1 MKSHTSEFKEEIKT
15 LGKQQSVRI
24 TYTLNNEQIIL
35 TDEDINSA
43 TPNYEAS
50 LLKSV
55 MKGLDLDSNT
65 DIPLGTEIKFEY
77 GLLVN
82 GAYEYLNYGNYIVY
96 SSEKQED
103 TLSYKI
109 KCYDK
114 MLYSMKDYEHIE
126 ITYPCTIKEYL
137 IALCNKIG
145 LEFKDSTFA
154 NQDREIQ
161 NELFMTTNEDGTY
174 SSMGYT
180 YRDVLDQIA
189 ETTGGCICLTLDD
202 KVEVRYVNKTINY
215 EQSEKSNIIQFKTEV
230 EEPII
235 LERLEGKSIQAT
247 RSGKNKLP
255 YNYYDGN
262 SKTVNGITFTVN
274 KDRSITA
281 NGTATANASFS
292 IKNLNSYAIVAGSY
306 KLVGENNAY
315 TKTAIKGSYKKTDGT
330 ITYISSVSSFTI
342 PEGATNINIYV
353 VILQG
358 ETVNNVTFYPMLLKS
373 TETDLTFEAGGA
385 SPSPD
390 YPSPIENVEGKNKFN
405 INQEKEI
412 FGTMVYKYSYYLKPN
427 TKYTISSNCP
437 ASTTANIYANS
448 NSSNSAVYI
457 NKNQTIQSDENGYF
471 YILVRFKAVASDNST
486 FNLYEK
492 ILNGTY
498 YIQLE
503 EGTVATSYVPYN
515 SLEVKVGNKNLWDN
529 TNVAQLNKVSYQ
541 NGIYTAS
548 DNDNK
553 SVLQYKVQQFTDTSF
568 IHGTQIEKTISG
580 TGIYYFTGTK
590 VANANF
596 VRIGNN
602 GASFE
607 FIVKYSLD
615 DIQVGEQF
623 TIALEVTDT
632 TIGASKFKNVM
643 LLKGAVQNETYAEH
657 QEQTVYFPLSEGQK
671 LMEGSYLADDGIHH
685 KRKQYTFTG
694 NETFVKSQEN
704 DNYIRFYS
712 PIFADALNSGGYV
725 TIDKFIC
732 THFEQVSDYNSS
744 KNCIALNHKRFYI
757 TISKAIVTDV
767 TTFKTLLSEQYAN
780 GTPVII
786 EYELATEEIVPY
798 TEAQKTILTSIK
810 TMKGTNIFEFPSD
823 TIISYPINYDTID
836 EEYINNTNVSFG
848 EKYGAINS
856 IVLARAGES
865 DKIYK
870 KDQASIDE
878 NGLCELMISENQ
890 FMNFN
895 DRSDY
900 LQELSDKLFG
910 VEYYLNDFTSTGIMY
925 YDLLDVYN
933 VKIGDKTYNCLMLN
947 DEQDITQGLE
957 ENIYTERPEKSETD
971 YTKADKTDQKI
982 NQTNLIVDKQ
992 NQKIEGVISQIG
1004 DRSEKTTTITADID
1018 GLNSKVSQIEDVT
1031 NETTS
1036 TTGILILENC
1046 QKGPLLNLKIFGN
1059 NTVFK
1064 YLYPSDTLYPSNTLY
1079 PYGDSRIV
1087 VTSFPNG
1094 SETGISKI
1102 YELGVMDVLRQ
1113 SGNIRDEFILDQSQ
1127 AKVIRRINK
1136 DGSIKDNEEIEEL
1149 GKISIDLKQGK
1160 NTIQIQ
1166 NYTAE
1171 MYCKYAIQS
1180 EYTDIFATKVEMNSS
1195 ITQASDEINLEVR
1208 KKVDENEVISKIN
1221 QSAEQI
1227 QIEAD
1232 KISLKRKNIKFSR

>member
-24 TYTLNNEQIIL
+24 TYKENNVTKTL

-55 MKGLDLDSNT
+55 MKVLELDSNVS
-65 DIPLGTEIKFEY
+65 IPKGTEIKFEY

-82 GAYEYLNYGNYIVY
+82 GAYEYLNYGNYIVAKEP
-96 SSEKQED
+96 EKQED

-109 KCYDK
+109 TCYDK

-235 LERLEGKSIQAT
+235 LERLEGKSIQ
-247 RSGKNKLP
+247 
-255 YNYYDGN
+255 D
-262 SKTVNGITFTVN
+262 
-274 KDRSITA
+274 
-281 NGTATANASFS
+281 
-292 IKNLNSYAIVAGSY
+292 
-306 KLVGENNAY
+306 
-315 TKTAIKGSYKKTDGT
+315 
-330 ITYISSVSSFTI
+330 
-342 PEGATNINIYV
+342 
-353 VILQG
+353 
-358 ETVNNVTFYPMLLKS
+358 
-373 TETDLTFEAGGA
+373 GA

-390 YPSPIENVEGKNKFN
+390 YPSPIENVEGKNIWNKSE
-405 INQEKEI
+405 ISEKTQTVNMNVGELNVKDVPI
-412 FGTMVYKYSYYLKPN
+412 PFTFSSYLISNALTN
-427 TKYTISSNCP
+427 TNVRVSFTDSN
-437 ASTTANIYANS
+437 NS
-448 NSSNSAVYI
+448 NIGAVKYGNTVTSTNKRSSITI
-457 NKNQTIQSDENGYF
+457 NEIP
-471 YILVRFKAVASDNST
+471 
-486 FNLYEK
+486 
-492 ILNGTY
+492 
-498 YIQLE
+498 
-503 EGTVATSYVPYN
+503 EGTVKIKFGIRLQDGGHTEKTQLEAGTVASPYVPYN
-515 SLEVKVGNKNLWDN
+515 SLEFKV
-529 TNVAQLNKVSYQ
+529 TNGLEE
-541 NGIYTAS
+541 
-548 DNDNK
+548 
-553 SVLQYKVQQFTDTSF
+553 TD
-568 IHGTQIEKTISG
+568 EN
-580 TGIYYFTGTK
+580 Y
-590 VANANF
+590 
-596 VRIGNN
+596 
-602 GASFE
+602 
-607 FIVKYSLD
+607 
-615 DIQVGEQF
+615 
-623 TIALEVTDT
+623 
-632 TIGASKFKNVM
+632 
-643 LLKGAVQNETYAEH
+643 
-657 QEQTVYFPLSEGQK
+657 QEQKVTFPLGEEK

-685 KRKQYTFTG
+685 KRKQVVLDG
-694 NETFVKSQEN
+694 SDDENWHKSQSYNGSYYASQVLLKCVAFGECKCDFFKKADISNPSQIKTNYQLGTCFIEN
-704 DNYIRFYS
+704 YS
-712 PIFADALNSGGYV
+712 GTF
-725 TIDKFIC
+725 
-732 THFEQVSDYNSS
+732 
-744 KNCIALNHKRFYI
+744 NCWYDDGTASLENW
-757 TISKAIVTDV
+757 
-767 TTFKTLLSEQYAN
+767 KTWLSEHPI
-780 GTPVII
+780 TV
-786 EYELATEEIVPY
+786 EYELAEPETVLY
-798 TEAQKTILTSIK
+798 TAEQKTILTSIK

-836 EEYINNTNVSFG
+836 EEYINDTNVNFG
-848 EKYGAINS
+848 EKYGPINS

-870 KDQASIDE
+870 KDQNSIDK
-878 NGLCELMISENQ
+878 NGLCELMIKENQ
-890 FMNFN
+890 FINFN
-895 DRSDY
+895 DRVDY
-900 LQELSDKLFG
+900 LQELSEKLFG
-910 VEYYLNDFTSTGIMY
+910 VEYYLNDFVSTGIMY

-982 NQTNLIVDKQ
+982 NQTNLVVDKQ

-1018 GLNSKVSQIEDVT
+1018 GLNSKVSQLEDVT

-1046 QKGPLLNLKIFGN
+1046 QQGPLLNLKIFGN

-1113 SGNIRDEFILDQSQ
+1113 KGNIRDEFIIEQSQ

-1149 GKISIDLKQGK
+1149 GEIHIDLEKGK
-1160 NTIQIQ
+1160 NVIQIQ

-1180 EYTDIFATKVEMNSS
+1180 EYTDVFATKVEMNSE
-1195 ITQASDEINLEVR
+1195 IKQTASEINLEVSKKVNETELGTKIVQNFENVKIAWNKITEFIQMMILNGNASLAILDNSKKILMSLDKTGQHFYDSSENKIGDVGVINYKNTPMIAFNLNVSQNNNKRNGLGNR
-1208 KKVDENEVISKIN
+1208 KKW
-1221 QSAEQI
+1221 
-1227 QIEAD
+1227 
-1232 KISLKRKNIKFSR
+1232 NILSDFLYCRNIL

>member
-55 MKGLDLDSNT
+55 MKVLELDSNAS
-65 DIPLGTEIKFEY
+65 IPKGTEIKFEY

-82 GAYEYLNYGNYIVY
+82 GTYEYLDYGNYIVAKEP
-96 SSEKQED
+96 EKQED

-109 KCYDK
+109 TCYDK

-247 RSGKNKLP
+247 RSGKNFFDASKISNRNIIVSDNGKTIKMPIVTSGNGYTQVGTNLKGVCPKLEVGDTV
-255 YNYYDGN
+255 YLLGDTTSQKNKIIYLGGN
-262 SKTVNGITFTVN
+262 SKFPWEFGKSRTITEN
-274 KDRSITA
+274 DL
-281 NGTATANASFS
+281 NASFV
-292 IKNLNSYAIVAGSY
+292 LYG
-306 KLVGENNAY
+306 NNFE
-315 TKTAIKGSYKKTDGT
+315 K
-330 ITYISSVSSFTI
+330 
-342 PEGATNINIYV
+342 
-353 VILQG
+353 G
-358 ETVNNVTFYPMLLKS
+358 ETEQVTISNLRIVKNASDEWEEY
-373 TETDLTFEAGGA
+373 GA

-503 EGTVATSYVPYN
+503 EGTVATTYVPYN
-515 SLEVKVGNKNLWDN
+515 SLEIKV
-529 TNVAQLNKVSYQ
+529 TNGLEE
-541 NGIYTAS
+541 
-548 DNDNK
+548 
-553 SVLQYKVQQFTDTSF
+553 TD
-568 IHGTQIEKTISG
+568 EN
-580 TGIYYFTGTK
+580 Y
-590 VANANF
+590 
-596 VRIGNN
+596 
-602 GASFE
+602 
-607 FIVKYSLD
+607 
-615 DIQVGEQF
+615 
-623 TIALEVTDT
+623 
-632 TIGASKFKNVM
+632 
-643 LLKGAVQNETYAEH
+643 
-657 QEQTVYFPLSEGQK
+657 QEQVATFPLEEGEK
-671 LMEGSYLADDGIHH
+671 LYQGSYLADDGIHH
-685 KRKQYTFTG
+685 KRKQIVLDG
-694 NETFVKSQEN
+694 SDDENWHKSQSYNGSYYASQVLLKCVAFGECKCDFFKKADISNPSQIKTNYQLGTCFIEN
-704 DNYIRFYS
+704 YS
-712 PIFADALNSGGYV
+712 GTF
-725 TIDKFIC
+725 
-732 THFEQVSDYNSS
+732 
-744 KNCIALNHKRFYI
+744 NCWYDDGTANLANW
-757 TISKAIVTDV
+757 
-767 TTFKTLLSEQYAN
+767 KTWLSEHPI
-780 GTPVII
+780 TV
-786 EYELATEEIVPY
+786 EYELAEEEIVPY

-957 ENIYTERPEKSETD
+957 ENIHTERPEKSETD

-982 NQTNLIVDKQ
+982 NQTNLVVDKQ

-1018 GLNSKVSQIEDVT
+1018 GLNSKVSQIEDIT
-1031 NETTS
+1031 DETSS

-1046 QKGPLLNLKIFGN
+1046 QQGPLLNLKIFGN
-1059 NTVFK
+1059 NNVFK